1 MTMIMAETVK
11 NDRRDIVENKKAQGN
26 ESKHENLIFFIQVGT
41 VVGYILL
48 VLKSTVGKIIKET
61 KKNIEKDAKRRDKL
75 NKLKYKQ
82 KKKALRR
89 KR

>member
-1 MTMIMAETVK
+1 M
-11 NDRRDIVENKKAQGN
+11 ENIKAQGN

-61 KKNIEKDAKRRDKL
+61 KKNIEKDAKRKDKL

-89 KR
+89 KG